1 MCGGFLAQH
10 LGFLHLCPLRQ
21 QVRVRERHR
30 HQATHGPCQS
40 VVVQCPV
47 HDLAPLWDLAAAATA
62 SAGRQAKWGLLAVM
76 VLAQVPQGL
85 VAQVKAEGAMAG
97 LKAAHPLA
105 PPPQHCCLYTMK
117 ALALDW
123 VGNARRDWVG

>member
-1 MCGGFLAQH
+1 MAQ
-10 LGFLHLCPLRQ
+10 CPL
-21 QVRVRERHR
+21 
-30 HQATHGPCQS
+30 
-40 VVVQCPV
+40 
-47 HDLAPLWDLAAAATA
+47 HDLAPLWDQAPAAT
-62 SAGRQAKWGLLAVM
+62 AGRQAKWGL
-76 VLAQVPQGL
+76 VLAQAPQGL

-97 LKAAHPLA
+97 LMAAHPLA